1 MAGDRRGRSV
11 QNALD
16 DELMGTITNY
26 ATLQSA
32 IADYLNRADLTAQIQ
47 TFIQFAEA
55 DLNTRLRSREMIVN
69 ATATSDGQFVALPPD
84 WLEAI
89 NMMIVGGQSP
99 LRYITPDEADTI
111 IKAQTYTST
120 RFYSMTTGVIELVPP
135 AVDDITIDMV
145 YYGKIPAL
153 SDANTT
159 NWLLTKAPDVYLYG
173 ALTHAA
179 PFLMD
184 DQRMAVFSQ
193 IYLARVQ
200 SLQDESQKA
209 LHSGSPLISR
219 PRGVY
224 G

>member
-1 MAGDRRGRSV
+1 MVGDRRGRPIS
-11 QNALD
+11 NALD

-184 DQRMAVFSQ
+184 DQRMAVFGQ

-200 SLQDESQKA
+200 SLQDESQKS

>member
-1 MAGDRRGRSV
+1 
-11 QNALD
+11 
-16 DELMGTITNY
+16 MGTITNY

-111 IKAQTYTST
+111 IKAQTFTST
-120 RFYSMTTGVIELVPP
+120 RFYSMTTGIIELVPP

>member
-1 MAGDRRGRSV
+1 
-11 QNALD
+11 
-16 DELMGTITNY
+16 MGTITNY

-111 IKAQTYTST
+111 IKAQTFTST

-200 SLQDESQKA
+200 SLQDESQKS

-219 PRGVY
+219 PRSVY

>member
-1 MAGDRRGRSV
+1 
-11 QNALD
+11 
-16 DELMGTITNY
+16 MGTITNY

-47 TFIQFAEA
+47 TFIQFCEA

-69 ATATSDGQFVALPPD
+69 ATATSDGQFVSLPPD

-99 LRYITPDEADTI
+99 LRYITPDEADVI
-111 IKAQTYTST
+111 NKAQTYTST
-120 RFYSMTTGVIELVPP
+120 RFYSMTTGIIELVPP

-184 DQRMAVFSQ
+184 DQRMPVFSQ

-209 LHSGSPLISR
+209 LHSGSPLIAR

>member
-1 MAGDRRGRSV
+1 
-11 QNALD
+11 
-16 DELMGTITNY
+16 MGTITNY

-32 IADYLNRADLTAQIQ
+32 IADYLNRADLTSQIQ
-47 TFIQFAEA
+47 TFIQFCEA

-69 ATATSDGQFVALPPD
+69 ATATSDGQFVSLPPD

-99 LRYITPDEADTI
+99 LRYITPDEADVI
-111 IKAQTYTST
+111 NKAQTYTST
-120 RFYSMTTGVIELVPP
+120 RFYSMTTGIIELVPP

-153 SDANTT
+153 STANTT

>member
-1 MAGDRRGRSV
+1 
-11 QNALD
+11 
-16 DELMGTITNY
+16 MGTITNY

-99 LRYITPDEADTI
+99 LRYVTPDEADTI
-111 IKAQTYTST
+111 VKAQTYTST

-135 AVDDITIDMV
+135 AVNDITIDMV

-153 SDANTT
+153 STDNTT

-200 SLQDESQKA
+200 SLQDESQKS

>member
-1 MAGDRRGRSV
+1 
-11 QNALD
+11 
-16 DELMGTITNY
+16 MGTITNY

-184 DQRMAVFSQ
+184 DQRMAIFSQ

>member
-1 MAGDRRGRSV
+1 
-11 QNALD
+11 
-16 DELMGTITNY
+16 MGTITNY

-69 ATATSDGQFVALPPD
+69 ATATSDGQFVALPSD

-120 RFYSMTTGVIELVPP
+120 RFYSMTTGIIELVPP

-153 SDANTT
+153 STANTT

-184 DQRMAVFSQ
+184 DQRMGVFSQ

-200 SLQDESQKA
+200 SLQDESQKS

>member
-1 MAGDRRGRSV
+1 
-11 QNALD
+11 
-16 DELMGTITNY
+16 MGTITNY

-69 ATATSDGQFVALPPD
+69 ATATSDGQFVELPPD

-89 NMMIVGGQSP
+89 NMMIVEGQSP

-184 DQRMAVFSQ
+184 DQRMAVFGQ

-200 SLQDESQKA
+200 SLQDESQKS

>member
-1 MAGDRRGRSV
+1 
-11 QNALD
+11 
-16 DELMGTITNY
+16 MGTITNY
-26 ATLQSA
+26 ATLQST
-32 IADYLNRADLTAQIQ
+32 IADYLNRADLTSQIQ
-47 TFIQFAEA
+47 TFIQFVEA
-55 DLNTRLRSREMIVN
+55 DLNTRLRNREMIVN

-99 LRYITPDEADTI
+99 LRYITPDEADTL

-120 RFYSMTTGVIELVPP
+120 KFYSMTTGVIELVPP

-153 SDANTT
+153 SNANTT

-173 ALTHAA
+173 ALSHAA

-184 DQRMAVFSQ
+184 DARMGTFGQ